1 MSAGLHAGDG
11 SAPRAAAGRDM
22 PGRYPPRGD
31 EGQTTVL
38 VVGLTAVCLL
48 LATVILAV
56 TAVNI
61 EARRLLSAADG
72 ATMAAA
78 DSYRISPGRDHAPV
92 LTTPQAAAAVGDYL
106 SAAGAHGRFDGLSVE
121 RVAVTD
127 AGRTVEVVLT
137 ATAHPPV
144 VNWIVP
150 GGVTVV
156 ATSSSRTSLT
166 R

>member
-1 MSAGLHAGDG
+1 MRLTIPES
-11 SAPRAAAGRDM
+11 RAARADRQVGPASAAAED
-22 PGRYPPRGD
+22 
-31 EGQTTVL
+31 GQTTVL
-38 VVGLTAVCLL
+38 VVGLTVVCLL

-78 DSYRISPGRDHAPV
+78 DSYRIDTARDNAPV
-92 LTTPQAAAAVGDYL
+92 LTSVQASAAANEYL
-106 SAAGAHGRFDGLSVE
+106 SAAGAYGRFDGLAVRSVS
-121 RVAVTD
+121 VTD
-127 AGRTVEVVLT
+127 GGQTVEVVLT

-144 VNWIVP
+144 VNWVVP

>member
-1 MSAGLHAGDG
+1 MSLIRRHAPTAPTDRDG
-11 SAPRAAAGRDM
+11 HECPVAAED
-22 PGRYPPRGD
+22 
-31 EGQTTVL
+31 GQTTVL
-38 VVGLTAVCLL
+38 VVGLTVVCLL

-78 DSYRISPGRDHAPV
+78 DSYRIEAERDNAPV
-92 LTTPQAAAAVGDYL
+92 LTSPQASAAVTEYL
-106 SAAGAHGRFDGLSVE
+106 SAAGAYERFDALSVQS
-121 RVAVTD
+121 VAVTD
-127 AGRTVEVVLT
+127 GGRTVEVVLT

-144 VNWIVP
+144 VNWVVP
-150 GGVTVV
+150 SGVSVA